1 MLELLHK
8 FGLPAA
14 YSAQAPAIDSV
25 ISWIHILMMIL
36 YVGWGAFFIYTLIR
50 FRRKRNPNA
59 NPKGITSHFSTY
71 SEAGV
76 AIFEIIILIAL
87 SFPVWASRVEEIP
100 DRADAEVIRVV
111 AQQFKWNILY
121 PGEDGVFGRTSPDL
135 INDEALNFIGIDR
148 KDEAA
153 KDDIIPTQ
161 GHLHLPVDKN
171 IIVELTTRDVIHS
184 FSIPVMRI
192 KQDAVPGIRIPTW
205 FTPTQTGSW
214 EIACAQL
221 CGNSHYQMKGF
232 VHFHTQRGYEA
243 YMNTLTIVQ
252 EVDDYDYT
260 LDAEYTLSQVIDALK
275 KGNARDAEELAFQA
289 LSQAEVAKA
298 EKEKAGDEDD
308 DWGEE
313 W

>member
-1 MLELLHK
+1 
-8 FGLPAA
+8 
-14 YSAQAPAIDSV
+14 
-25 ISWIHILMMIL
+25 
-36 YVGWGAFFIYTLIR
+36 
-50 FRRKRNPNA
+50 
-59 NPKGITSHFSTY
+59 
-71 SEAGV
+71 
-76 AIFEIIILIAL
+76 
-87 SFPVWASRVEEIP
+87 
-100 DRADAEVIRVV
+100 
-111 AQQFKWNILY
+111 
-121 PGEDGVFGRTSPDL
+121 
-135 INDEALNFIGIDR
+135 
-148 KDEAA
+148 
-153 KDDIIPTQ
+153 
-161 GHLHLPVDKN
+161 
-171 IIVELTTRDVIHS
+171 
-184 FSIPVMRI
+184 MRI

-232 VHFHTQRGYEA
+232 VHVHTQRGYEA